1 MRDPEDART
10 NELDLPARPGEL
22 IGYARVSTQDQDMGL
37 QFDALKRAGC
47 RRIFQDVASGARTA
61 RPGLQDAMD
70 YLRAGDTLVVWKIDR
85 LGRSLAH
92 LVHTVETLKDR
103 GVSFLSLNDP
113 GMNTEQ
119 PGGRFMFNLF
129 ALLADFEREL
139 IRERT
144 KAGLDAARDR
154 GARLGRRPSVTP
166 QALAKARRFMV
177 AGLSVREAAAAAGVS
192 KSALYAALRTEP
204 PQEKQKPA
212 RPARRVGE

>member
-10 NELDLPARPGEL
+10 SELDLPPRRGEL
-22 IGYARVSTQDQDMGL
+22 IGYARVSTHDQDMGL
-37 QFDALKRAGC
+37 QFDALRAAGC
-47 RRIFQDVASGARTA
+47 GRIFDDVASGARAA

-103 GVSFLSLNDP
+103 GVAFLSLNDP

-144 KAGLDAARDR
+144 RAGLDAARVR

-166 QALAKARRFMV
+166 SKLGKARQFLK

-192 KSALYAALRTEP
+192 KSALYAALRIEA
-204 PQEKQKPA
+204 QEVQPA
-212 RPARRVGE
+212 APASRRTRK

>member
-10 NELDLPARPGEL
+10 SELDLPARRGEL
-22 IGYARVSTQDQDMGL
+22 IGYARVSTNDQDMSL
-37 QFDALKRAGC
+37 QFNALRAAGC
-47 RRIFQDVASGARTA
+47 GRIFDDVASGARAA

-103 GVSFLSLNDP
+103 GVAFLSLNDP

-119 PGGRFMFNLF
+119 PSGRFMFNLF

-144 KAGLDAARDR
+144 RAGLDAARVR

-166 QALAKARRFMV
+166 SKLAKARQFMA

-192 KSALYAALRTEP
+192 KSALYAALRIEAP
-204 PQEKQKPA
+204 EEKPA
-212 RPARRVGE
+212 APASRRTRK